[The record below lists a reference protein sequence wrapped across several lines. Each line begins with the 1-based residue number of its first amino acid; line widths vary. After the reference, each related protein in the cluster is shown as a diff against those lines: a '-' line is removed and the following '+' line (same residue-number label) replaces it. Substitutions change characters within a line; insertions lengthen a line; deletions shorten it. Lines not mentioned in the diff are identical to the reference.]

1 MQNRINLILSHL
13 ASPAAPASWA
23 ALALGAAVLAA
34 SPAAAGQRGG
44 SFSCVGSS
52 GSITC
57 AGSYGERSG
66 DPHVISVARA
76 DDESAVKG
84 AQERERRWV
93 AYCAPT
99 VAYDRYGV
107 GRYVY
112 AVAGCEFGR
121 YKD

>member
-1 MQNRINLILSHL
+1 MHNLSNPILSHL
-13 ASPAAPASWA
+13 ATAAPGA
-23 ALALGAAVLAA
+23 ALALAVAVLAA

-44 SFSCVGSS
+44 SFSCVGSV
-52 GSITC
+52 GSVTC
-57 AGSYGERSG
+57 AGSYGDRSG
-66 DPHVISVARA
+66 SPHVIGAARA
-76 DDESAVKG
+76 DDQG
-84 AQERERRWV
+84 AAKDMQERERRWV